1 MVKFVSEFFDLEV
14 IAVKSD
20 LLNGKP
26 IKSILLFALPI
37 MGSSM
42 LQYNY
47 NLVDNIIVGR
57 YVGTDALAAVGN
69 VGSING
75 FIIGTALGL
84 TAGFTIPVAQNF
96 GAGDKKKMNKFAG
109 ASISMSLVIGL
120 IIVIAAHILSK
131 PLLRLI
137 DTPEDII
144 EISSSYVNIL
154 YYAVPIQMLLN
165 NFNALARAVGESKK
179 PLYFLIASVFV
190 NLFLDILFVGHFRWG
205 VVGAA
210 WATAISQLTA
220 VVLSAIYIF
229 RYNKEYN
236 ITKRDLLIDAKTSFM
251 QLKLGIPLSLQFTI
265 TSIGSMVLQTAVNGF
280 GSSVIA
286 GFTAAGRVEQ
296 LTNIPMSGLGVGT
309 MTFVSQNYGAGNYKR
324 IIQSVRKILVLDIAV
339 SVVCSLILVLAGP
352 YVVQLFMTEYNE
364 DIMFA
369 AKHYLWAIAECYS
382 LVAVL
387 FVFRNTLQGLG
398 FTYANMIAGA
408 GELFGRLA
416 VALIFTPLIGFNA
429 VCYAGPVAWL
439 LADIPLIVIYLI
451 KKGKFEKL
459 MQQKC
464 YA

>member
-1 MVKFVSEFFDLEV
+1 M
-14 IAVKSD
+14 KSD
-20 LLNGKP
+20 LLHGKP

-84 TAGFTIPVAQNF
+84 TAGFTIPVAQSF

-109 ASISMSLVIGL
+109 ASISMSLIIGL
-120 IIVIAAHILSK
+120 VIVLAAHILST

-154 YYAVPIQMLLN
+154 YYAVPVQMLLN

-190 NLFLDILFVGHFRWG
+190 NLALDILFVGHFRWG

-236 ITKRDLLIDAKTSFM
+236 ITKRDLLLDAKTSFM

-280 GSSVIA
+280 GSNVIA

-324 IIQSVRKILVLDIAV
+324 IIQSVRKILALDVAV
-339 SVVCSLILVLAGP
+339 SVVCSLILVFAGP

-387 FVFRNTLQGLG
+387 FVFRNTLQGFG

-451 KKGKFEKL
+451 KKGKFKKSVQLES
-459 MQQKC
+459 C
-464 YA
+464 A

>member
-1 MVKFVSEFFDLEV
+1 MKT
-14 IAVKSD
+14 D

-26 IKSILLFALPI
+26 IKSILSFALPI

-57 YVGTDALAAVGN
+57 FVGTDALAAVGN

-84 TAGFTIPVAQNF
+84 TAGFTIPVAQSF
-96 GAGDKKKMNKFAG
+96 GAGDRRKMNKFAG
-109 ASISMSLVIGL
+109 ASISMSVLIGL
-120 IIVIAAHILSK
+120 IIVFAAHILSK

-137 DTPEDII
+137 DTPQDII
-144 EISSSYVNIL
+144 EMSSAYVNVL

-165 NFNALARAVGESKK
+165 NFNALARAVGESKR
-179 PLYFLIASVFV
+179 PLYFLIASVIV
-190 NLFLDILFVGHFRWG
+190 NLVLDFLFVGHFGWG

-210 WATAISQLTA
+210 WATALSQLTA
-220 VVLSAIYIF
+220 VILSAVYIF
-229 RYNKEYN
+229 KQNKEYD
-236 ITKRDLLIDAKTSFM
+236 ITKNDLMLDAKTSWY

-265 TSIGSMVLQTAVNGF
+265 TSIGSMTLQTAVNGF

-296 LTNIPMSGLGVGT
+296 ITNIPMSGLGVGT
-309 MTFVSQNYGAGNYKR
+309 MTFVSQNYGAKNYKR
-324 IIQSVRKILVLDIAV
+324 IIDSVKKIFLLDILV
-339 SVVCSLILVLAGP
+339 SVICSLLLVAAGP
-352 YVVQLFMTEYNE
+352 YVVQLFMTDYNE

-439 LADIPLIVIYLI
+439 LADVPLVVIYLI
-451 KKGKFEKL
+451 KRNKFKKL
-459 MQQKC
+459 IN
-464 YA
+464 

>member
-1 MVKFVSEFFDLEV
+1 MKT
-14 IAVKSD
+14 D
-20 LLNGKP
+20 LLQGKP

-57 YVGTDALAAVGN
+57 YVGTAALAAVGN

-84 TAGFTIPVAQNF
+84 TAGFTIPVAQSF
-96 GAGDKKKMNKFAG
+96 GAGDRQKMNRFAG
-109 ASISMSLVIGL
+109 ASISMSLLIGL
-120 IIVIAAHILSK
+120 IIAAAAHVLSK

-144 EISSSYVNIL
+144 EISSSYINVL

-165 NFNALARAVGESKK
+165 NFNALARAAGESKK
-179 PLYFLIASVFV
+179 PLYFLIVSVCV
-190 NLFLDILFVGHFRWG
+190 NLVLDILFVGRFGWG

-210 WATAISQLTA
+210 WATALSQLTA

-229 RYNKEYN
+229 RKNPVYR
-236 ITKRDLLIDAKTSFM
+236 ITWADMRPDMKTGFE
-251 QLKLGIPLSLQFTI
+251 QLRLGIPLSLQFTI
-265 TSIGSMVLQTAVNGF
+265 TSIGSMTLQTAVNGF
-280 GSSVIA
+280 GSNVIA

-324 IIQSVRKILVLDIAV
+324 ILQSVKKILLLDIAV
-339 SVVCSLILVLAGP
+339 SVVCSLILVSAGP
-352 YVVQLFMTEYNE
+352 YVVQLFMTEQDEN
-364 DIMFA
+364 IMFA
-369 AKHYLWAIAECYS
+369 ARHYLWAIAECYS

-387 FVFRNTLQGLG
+387 FVMRNTLQGLG

-416 VALIFTPLIGFNA
+416 VALVFTPLIGFDA

-439 LADIPLIVIYLI
+439 LADIPLIVIYLM
-451 KKGKFEKL
+451 KKKKFKRL
-459 MQQKC
+459 MV
-464 YA
+464 

>member
-1 MVKFVSEFFDLEV
+1 
-14 IAVKSD
+14 
-20 LLNGKP
+20 
-26 IKSILLFALPI
+26 

-154 YYAVPIQMLLN
+154 YYTVPIQMLLN

-398 FTYANMIAGA
+398 YTYSNMIAGA

-451 KKGKFEKL
+451 KKKKFKKL
-459 MQQKC
+459 IQQKC
-464 YA
+464 CA

>member
-1 MVKFVSEFFDLEV
+1 M
-14 IAVKSD
+14 KSD

-324 IIQSVRKILVLDIAV
+324 IIQSVRKIFVLDIAV

-369 AKHYLWAIAECYS
+369 AKHYLLAIAECYS

-439 LADIPLIVIYLI
+439 FADIPLIVIYLI
-451 KKGKFEKL
+451 KKGKFKKL

-464 YA
+464 CA

>member
-1 MVKFVSEFFDLEV
+1 M
-14 IAVKSD
+14 KSD

-96 GAGDKKKMNKFAG
+96 GADDKKKMNKFAG

-154 YYAVPIQMLLN
+154 YYTVPIQMLLN

-364 DIMFA
+364 DIMFS

-398 FTYANMIAGA
+398 YTYSNMIAGA

-451 KKGKFEKL
+451 KKGKFKKL

-464 YA
+464 CA

>member
-1 MVKFVSEFFDLEV
+1 M
-14 IAVKSD
+14 KSD

-220 VVLSAIYIF
+220 VALSAIYIF

-236 ITKRDLLIDAKTSFM
+236 ITKRDLLIDVKTSFM

-451 KKGKFEKL
+451 KNGKFKKL

-464 YA
+464 CA

>member
-1 MVKFVSEFFDLEV
+1 M
-14 IAVKSD
+14 KSD

-154 YYAVPIQMLLN
+154 YYTVPLQMLLN

-398 FTYANMIAGA
+398 YTYSNMIAGA

-451 KKGKFEKL
+451 KKGKFKKL

-464 YA
+464 CA

>member
-1 MVKFVSEFFDLEV
+1 M
-14 IAVKSD
+14 KSD

-57 YVGTDALAAVGN
+57 FVGTDALAAVGN

-84 TAGFTIPVAQNF
+84 TAGFTIPVAQSF
-96 GAGDKKKMNKFAG
+96 GAGNKAKMNKFAG
-109 ASISMSLVIGL
+109 ASISMSLLIGM
-120 IIVIAAHILSK
+120 IIVVAAHLLSK

-137 DTPEDII
+137 DTPEDIMDM
-144 EISSSYVNIL
+144 SSAYVNVL

-165 NFNALARAVGESKK
+165 NFNALARAVGESRK

-190 NLFLDILFVGHFRWG
+190 NLVLDFLFVGYFKWG
-205 VVGAA
+205 VIGAA
-210 WATAISQLTA
+210 WATAVSQLSA
-220 VVLSAIYIF
+220 VILSAIYIF
-229 RYNKEYN
+229 RQNKEYN
-236 ITKRDLLIDAKTSFM
+236 ITKNDLLLDAKTSWY

-265 TSIGSMVLQTAVNGF
+265 TSIGSMTLQTAVNGF
-280 GSSVIA
+280 GSNVIA

-309 MTFVSQNYGAGNYKR
+309 MTFVSQNYGAKNYNR
-324 IIQSVRKILVLDIAV
+324 IIQSVKKIFLLDVLV
-339 SVVCSLILVLAGP
+339 SVICSLILVAAGP
-352 YVVQLFMTEYNE
+352 YVVQLFMTDYNE
-364 DIMFA
+364 DIMYA

-439 LADIPLIVIYLI
+439 LADIPLVVIYLV
-451 KKGKFEKL
+451 KSNKFKKL
-459 MQQKC
+459 MNTF
-464 YA
+464 

>member
-1 MVKFVSEFFDLEV
+1 M
-14 IAVKSD
+14 KSD

-179 PLYFLIASVFV
+179 PLYFLIASVFI

-220 VVLSAIYIF
+220 VALSAIYIF

-324 IIQSVRKILVLDIAV
+324 IIQSVRKIFVLDIAV

-464 YA
+464 CA

>member
-1 MVKFVSEFFDLEV
+1 M
-14 IAVKSD
+14 KSD
-20 LLNGKP
+20 LLYGKP

-84 TAGFTIPVAQNF
+84 TAGFTIPVAQSF

-120 IIVIAAHILSK
+120 IIVLAAHILSK

-144 EISSSYVNIL
+144 EMSSSYVNIL

-190 NLFLDILFVGHFRWG
+190 NLALDILFVGRFMWG
-205 VVGAA
+205 VEGAA
-210 WATAISQLTA
+210 WATALSQLTA

-236 ITKRDLLIDAKTSFM
+236 ITKYDLMIDAKTSFM

-280 GSSVIA
+280 GSNVIA

-309 MTFVSQNYGAGNYKR
+309 MTFVSQNYGAGNYNR
-324 IIQSVRKILVLDIAV
+324 IIQSVKKILVLDIAV
-339 SVVCSLILVLAGP
+339 SVICSIILVSAGP
-352 YVVQLFMTEYNE
+352 YVVQLFMTDYNE

-451 KKGKFEKL
+451 KKGKFKKL
-459 MQQKC
+459 MQ
-464 YA
+464 

>member
-1 MVKFVSEFFDLEV
+1 M
-14 IAVKSD
+14 KSD
-20 LLNGKP
+20 LLHGKP

-84 TAGFTIPVAQNF
+84 TAGFTIPVAQSF

-109 ASISMSLVIGL
+109 ASISMSLLIGL
-120 IIVIAAHILSK
+120 VIVLAAHILSK

-144 EISSSYVNIL
+144 EISLSYVNIL
-154 YYAVPIQMLLN
+154 YYAVPVQMLLN

-190 NLFLDILFVGHFRWG
+190 NLALDILFVGHFRWG

-236 ITKRDLLIDAKTSFM
+236 ITKRDLLLDAKTSFM

-280 GSSVIA
+280 GSNVIA

-324 IIQSVRKILVLDIAV
+324 IIQSVRKILALDVAV
-339 SVVCSLILVLAGP
+339 SVVCSLILVFAGP

-451 KKGKFEKL
+451 KKGKFKKL

-464 YA
+464 CD